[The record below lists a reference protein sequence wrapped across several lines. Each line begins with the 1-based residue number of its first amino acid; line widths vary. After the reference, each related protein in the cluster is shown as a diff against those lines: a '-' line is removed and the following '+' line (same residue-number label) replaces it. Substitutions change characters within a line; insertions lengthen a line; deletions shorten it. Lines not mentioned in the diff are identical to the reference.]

1 MSVPQLARPM
11 STSSRFALLSV
22 AGLVL
27 SAASANCAEA
37 VIPYAKLYPMFERGS
52 RIQSP
57 HVRAIFVVQSND
69 KAVKPGSIT
78 LTVQAKSGPIPL
90 KVDPDGEIHSFPLS
104 AELLEENPPVVTNQ
118 AKGSMRIGGG
128 MGITLPNSLTFT
140 FAQLNGYL
148 AEATAEMKKQAG
160 TMLSFMVPSAK
171 GLIFAFSSPR
181 KQTLTIAYKAGAK
194 VLTADSDGGIK
205 LPMDKA
211 SLAENP
217 SVTLSE
223 KPLKVSID
231 M

>member
-1 MSVPQLARPM
+1 M
-11 STSSRFALLSV
+11 STSLHF
-22 AGLVL
+22 GLVTVAAFIL
-27 SAASANCAEA
+27 SAASGNCADA
-37 VIPYAKLYPMFERGS
+37 LIPYAKLYPMFERGP

-57 HVRAIFVVQSND
+57 HVRPMFVVQTND
-69 KAVKPGSIT
+69 KAVNPRSIT
-78 LTVQAKSGPIPL
+78 LTVQAKSGAIPL
-90 KVDPDGEIHSFPLS
+90 KIDPDGEIHGFPIS
-104 AELLEENPPVVTNQ
+104 TELLKENPPVVTNQ

-128 MGITLPNSLTFT
+128 MGITLPDSLTFT
-140 FAQLNGYL
+140 FAQLNGFL

-160 TMLSFMVPSAK
+160 MMLSFMVPSAK
-171 GLIFAFSSPR
+171 GLIFEFSTPR
-181 KQTLTIAYKAGAK
+181 KQTVTIAYKAGPR

-217 SVTLSE
+217 TVTVSE

>member
-1 MSVPQLARPM
+1 M
-11 STSSRFALLSV
+11 STSFHF
-22 AGLVL
+22 GLVTVAAFIL
-27 SAASANCAEA
+27 SAASAKCANA

-57 HVRAIFVVQSND
+57 HLRPIFVVQSTD

-78 LTVQAKSGPIPL
+78 LTVQAKSGAIPL
-90 KVDPDGEIHSFPLS
+90 KIDPDGEIHGFPVS
-104 AELLEENPPVVTNQ
+104 AELLKENPPVVTNQ
-118 AKGSMRIGGG
+118 AKGSLRIGGG
-128 MGITLPNSLTFT
+128 IGMTLPDSLTFT
-140 FAQLNGYL
+140 FAQLNGFL

-160 TMLSFMVPSAK
+160 MMLSFMVPSAK
-171 GLIFAFSSPR
+171 GLIFEFSPPR

-194 VLTADSDGGIK
+194 VLQADSDGGIK

-217 SVTLSE
+217 SVTMSE

>member
-1 MSVPQLARPM
+1 MSVP
-11 STSSRFALLSV
+11 RFRRRASASFGFGLVTVAAFLLS
-22 AGLVL
+22 ATT
-27 SAASANCAEA
+27 AYCADV

-57 HVRAIFVVQSND
+57 HVRPIFVAQSTD

-78 LTVQAKSGPIPL
+78 LTVQAKSGAIPL
-90 KVDPDGEIHSFPLS
+90 KIDPDGEIHGFPVS
-104 AELLEENPPVVTNQ
+104 AELLKENPPIVTNQ
-118 AKGSMRIGGG
+118 PKGTLRIGGG
-128 MGITLPNSLTFT
+128 MGITLPDSLTFT

-148 AEATAEMKKQAG
+148 TEAAAEMKKQAG
-160 TMLSFMVPSAK
+160 MMLGFMIPSAK
-171 GLIFAFSSPR
+171 GLIFEFASPR
-181 KQTLTIAYKAGAK
+181 KQTLTIAYKAGPK
-194 VLTADSDGGIK
+194 VLQADSDNGLK